1 MEARERW
8 DDDAF
13 MTRAQMREYDRLA
26 IGDLG
31 IPGPV
36 LMESAGRGAAGVA
49 LGMLGGGGSV
59 VVLAGPGNN
68 GGDGFVIARHLLN
81 CGVRVETLLAVPR
94 GKVGGDALLNL
105 RILERMGGA
114 PTELSGAEGLAAA
127 GERVRRADLVVD
139 ALLGTG
145 AARPVEAP
153 LADLI
158 EVINASG
165 AKVLAVDLPSGL
177 DADTGR
183 PLGAAVRAAATAT
196 FGHLKRGLVLQPGA
210 GLAGRIVVV
219 PLGIPAAV
227 SERAGVDGRLL
238 SARSV
243 RALLP
248 ARPAGAHKGTFGH
261 LLVVAGSAGKAGA
274 AVMAGRSALR
284 AGTGLVTIA
293 PTAEAR
299 PAVEAQCLEAMVETS
314 LVSPERGLAEGDRRR
329 LDALLA
335 GKTAVAI
342 GPGLS
347 TATGARAAVLHL
359 VSTLRLPAVLDA
371 DGLNALAEAKD
382 GFRPGG
388 APLVL
393 TPHPGEM
400 ARLLGIANAD
410 VQADRVGAARAAA
423 ARFGAVVIL
432 KGARSVVA
440 DPDGRVFVNPTG
452 NPGMAS
458 GGTGDA
464 LTGVVG
470 GLLAQG
476 LGALDAARL
485 GVYLHGLAGDL
496 AAEEKGLAGLVCS
509 DLIDALPRAI
519 LSLSPSD

>member
-1 MEARERW
+1 MGSMERW
-8 DDDAF
+8 DDRVF

-26 IGDLG
+26 IEELG
-31 IPGPV
+31 VPGPV

-49 LGMLGGGGSV
+49 LEMLGGEGIA

-81 CGVRVETLLAVPR
+81 SGVRVETLLAVPR
-94 GKVGGDALLNL
+94 DKVAGDALLNL
-105 RILERMGGA
+105 QILERMGAA
-114 PTELSGAEGLAAA
+114 PIALSGAEGLAVAR
-127 GERVRRADLVVD
+127 ERMRSADLVVD

-145 AARPVEAP
+145 VTRPVEGM

-158 EVINASG
+158 ELVNGAG

-183 PLGAAVRAAATAT
+183 PQGVAVRAAATAT
-196 FGHLKRGLVLQPGA
+196 FGHLKRGLVVHPGA
-210 GLAGRIVVV
+210 QLAGEIAVV
-219 PLGIPAAV
+219 PLGVPA
-227 SERAGVDGRLL
+227 SFSIRAGVDGALL
-238 SARSV
+238 SAESV
-243 RALLP
+243 RALVP
-248 ARPAGAHKGTFGH
+248 KRPADAHKGTFGH
-261 LLVVAGSAGKAGA
+261 LLLVAGSAGKAGA

-293 PTAEAR
+293 ATAEAR
-299 PAVEAQCLEAMVETS
+299 AAVEAQCVEAMVETS
-314 LVSPERGLAEGDRRR
+314 LVSPERALAEGDRRR
-329 LDALLA
+329 LDALLD
-335 GKTAVAI
+335 GKSAVAI

-347 TATGARAAVLHL
+347 TATGARSAVMHL
-359 VSTLRLPAVLDA
+359 VSTLALPAVIDA
-371 DGLNALAEAKD
+371 DGLNALAAAE
-382 GFRPGG
+382 GGVRPSG

-400 ARLLGIANAD
+400 ARLLGIPNAD
-410 VQADRVGAARAAA
+410 VQADRLGAARAAA

-440 DPDGRVFVNPTG
+440 DADGRAFVNPTG

-458 GGTGDA
+458 GGMGDA
-464 LTGVVG
+464 LTGIVG

-476 LGALDAARL
+476 LPALDAARL

-496 AAEEKGLAGLVCS
+496 AAEKTGEASLVCS
-509 DLIDALPRAI
+509 DLIDALPRA
-519 LSLSPSD
+519 LRSLS